1 MKLTAKEQS
10 FFLRLLIKVAAGTEL
25 LRMDAYIQHGDT
37 STLWH
42 SIAVAYFS
50 FLLARRLRL
59 HCQWRS
65 LICGALVHD
74 YFLYDW
80 HIPVKGRRFHGF
92 THPGEA
98 LQNARRDWRPDAVQR
113 DIIEKHMF
121 PLTLKPPRFLESG
134 LVCLVDKGCS
144 LGETFGRNR
153 YCRLRELCR
162 DALERRKDKC

>member
-65 LICGALVHD
+65 LICGALLHD

-98 LQNARRDWRPDAVQR
+98 LQNARRDWQVDAIQR
-113 DIIEKHMF
+113 DIIMKHMF
-121 PLTLKPPRFLESG
+121 PLTPRPPRFRESG

-144 LGETFGRNR
+144 LAETFRKGRYR
-153 YCRLRELCR
+153 SLQELCR
-162 DALERRKDKC
+162 GMLKQQEGKE